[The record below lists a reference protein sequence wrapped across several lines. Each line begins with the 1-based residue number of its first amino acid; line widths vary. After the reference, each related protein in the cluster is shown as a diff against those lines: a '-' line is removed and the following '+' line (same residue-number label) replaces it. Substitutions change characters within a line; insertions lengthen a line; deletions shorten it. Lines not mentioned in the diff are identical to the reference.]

1 MLIES
6 IRLQNFRCHADSK
19 FIFDKATFIEGENGS
34 DKTSVVEAVYLLL
47 NLKSFKEPSPKS
59 VTSFGADFLRI
70 EASYSSA
77 DDSGG
82 LIYFFEDARTLKKN
96 GVCVLD
102 IPEYLASSP
111 VFCFSPDTSTILAK
125 DQKVRRNYIDRLCFY
140 RERAHIFDLRYYN
153 RLISQKTAELQKQR
167 PDKNY
172 IDTVNEK
179 IIEMCSKISLRRK
192 AATDMINSRLQL
204 MYNDF
209 GGSDEFFTLDYVTN
223 NGNLDVLSKEASA
236 ARCLYGIHRDRFY
249 SRNTGR
255 IYDKFSS
262 YGQKKTFELLVL
274 SAILLD
280 VEEML
285 KTDIITLLD
294 DFEAGLDEKRSAAFF
309 SIFSGERQVIMT
321 GAKNRIFTD
330 IRTIG
335 L

>member
-19 FIFDKATFIEGENGS
+19 FTFDKATFIEGENGS
-34 DKTSVVEAVYLLL
+34 GKTSIVEAVYLLL

-59 VTSFGADFLRI
+59 VTSFGKEFLRI
-70 EASYSSA
+70 EAGYSSA
-77 DDSGG
+77 EESGSM
-82 LIYFFEDARTLKKN
+82 IYFFDEARTLKKN

-102 IPEYLASSP
+102 IPDYLTSNP
-111 VFCFSPDTSTILAK
+111 VFCYSPDTSTILAK

-140 RERAHIFDLRYYN
+140 RERAHIFDLRYMN
-153 RLISQKTAELQKQR
+153 RLVAQKTAELQKQR

-172 IDTVNEK
+172 IETVNEK
-179 IIEMCSKISLRRK
+179 LIEVCDKISLRRK
-192 AATDMINSRLQL
+192 AAADMINARLRD
-204 MYNDF
+204 MYADF
-209 GGSDEFFTLDYVTN
+209 GGGDEFFSLDYVTN
-223 NGNLDVLSKEASA
+223 VKDREIIGKEAASGK
-236 ARCLYGIHRDRFY
+236 CLYGVHRDRFY

-274 SAILLD
+274 AAILLD

-309 SIFSGERQVIMT
+309 AIFSGERQVIMT
-321 GAKNRIFTD
+321 GVKNRIFDD
-330 IRTIG
+330 IRTIR

>member
-19 FIFDKATFIEGENGS
+19 FFFDKATFIEGENGS
-34 DKTSVVEAVYLLL
+34 GKTSIVEAVYLLL

-59 VTSFGADFLRI
+59 VTSFGEDYLRI
-70 EASYSSA
+70 EASYSSQ
-77 DDSGG
+77 DGSGG
-82 LIYFFEDARTLKKN
+82 LIYFFDDTRTLKKN

-102 IPEYLASSP
+102 IPEYLTSSP
-111 VFCFSPDTSTILAK
+111 VFCYSPDTSTILAK

-172 IDTVNEK
+172 IETVNEK
-179 IIEMCSKISLRRK
+179 VIEVCGKISARRR
-192 AATDMINSRLQL
+192 AAADMINSRLEAL
-204 MYNDF
+204 YKSF
-209 GGSDEFFTLDYVTN
+209 GGDDEFFTLDYVTN
-223 NGNLDVLSKEASA
+223 SGDFDILNKEPSA
-236 ARCLYGIHRDRFY
+236 AKCLYGVHRDRLY

-321 GAKNRIFTD
+321 GVKNRIFTD